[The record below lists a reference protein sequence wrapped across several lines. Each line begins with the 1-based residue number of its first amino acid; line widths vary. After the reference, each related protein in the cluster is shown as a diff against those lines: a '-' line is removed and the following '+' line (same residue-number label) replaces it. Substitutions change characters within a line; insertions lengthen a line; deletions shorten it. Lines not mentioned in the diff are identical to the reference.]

1 MLTFEQHTGS
11 GLVNSIINKL
21 PVEIHVPTYQ
31 FCGPGTK
38 LKQRLARGDK
48 GINPLDAACKQHD
61 IKYSENSSLSD
72 RHKADFELE
81 NRAWERV
88 KANDSSLGE
97 KSAAWLI
104 TNTMKV
110 KRKLGMGCAAGS
122 FRKHILKP
130 IKNHLKKSFKIDPGN
145 NKSLRKASLAALHVA
160 RAALKKSGGRKKV
173 RVPRIIPFES
183 KTGGIIP
190 LIPLFAGLSALGSL
204 AGGASAIAKTVIDA
218 RNARQKL
225 QENGQSKAM
234 EEIGKKGA
242 GLYLRK
248 TPRGFGLYLKKQ
260 QSKNC
265 Q

>member
-21 PVEIHVPTYQ
+21 PVEIHVPGYQ

-38 LKQRLARGDK
+38 LKKRLARGDK

-61 IKYSENSSLSD
+61 IKYSENPNSLSE
-72 RHKADFELE
+72 RHKADLELE

-97 KSAAWLI
+97 KSAAWFI

-110 KRKLGMGCAAGS
+110 KRKLGMGCAAS
-122 FRKHILKP
+122 FKKRIVTP
-130 IKNHLKKSFKIDPGN
+130 IKNHLKKTFKIDPEN
-145 NKSLRKASLAALHVA
+145 NKSLKKTSLAALRVA
-160 RAALKKSGGRKKV
+160 RAALKKAGGRKKI
-173 RVPRIIPFES
+173 RIPRIIPFES

-225 QENGQSKAM
+225 QENGQSKTM

-260 QSKNC
+260 QSKNY